1 MGLIFTGVLKQ
12 THTYLLL
19 ESDLC
24 YKMFSNLYRI
34 YTTVDPGECF
44 ASERVM
50 LVHINKLSFTS
61 FAIRE
66 KIGNSNEEWNSRSQ
80 KIKVISNLIMAHNL
94 WEKDITNMKCLKIF
108 EKNLR
113 HKLFRLKSL

>member
-44 ASERVM
+44 ASDRVRNSYPNS
-50 LVHINKLSFTS
+50 LAEFHDFFGKNHEII
-61 FAIRE
+61 IRVIPGILKFLIYRLFHE
-66 KIGNSNEEWNSRSQ
+66 KSQ
-80 KIKVISNLIMAHNL
+80 KA
-94 WEKDITNMKCLKIF
+94 
-108 EKNLR
+108 
-113 HKLFRLKSL
+113 

>member
-1 MGLIFTGVLKQ
+1 MTQVIYAIFVLLKSNIAKYIRQMGLIFTGVLKQ

-34 YTTVDPGECF
+34 YSVVEPGECF

-66 KIGNSNEEWNSRSQ
+66 KILEKNSCEDWNSRSQ
-80 KIKVISNLIMAHNL
+80 KIKV
-94 WEKDITNMKCLKIF
+94 KF
-108 EKNLR
+108 
-113 HKLFRLKSL
+113 

>member
-80 KIKVISNLIMAHNL
+80 KIKVTC
-94 WEKDITNMKCLKIF
+94 DQ
-108 EKNLR
+108 LR
-113 HKLFRLKSL
+113 PYPRQFICEINVG

>member
-80 KIKVISNLIMAHNL
+80 KIKVTFYQLTQPRPYPRQFIYEINVG
-94 WEKDITNMKCLKIF
+94 
-108 EKNLR
+108 
-113 HKLFRLKSL
+113 